1 MDKCA
6 GQVVRWKMRRMD
18 KCTGR
23 QANGWMDGWKE
34 GRVRKWIDKWIEE
47 KVVRCVDGWVAGRM
61 DG

>member
-1 MDKCA
+1 MD
-6 GQVVRWKMRRMD
+6 GQMRRMD

-34 GRVRKWIDKWIEE
+34 ERVRKWRDKWIEE
-47 KVVRCVDGWVAGRM
+47 KVVRWVDGWVVGRM